1 MYHQKEKKKQ
11 KRKKES
17 EVISQQKKHP
27 VFFDSLKTRLFEQLK
42 MEYWKSFGDS
52 SVYQRT
58 GHWNLKSFSSAGDV
72 SMWVK

>member
-42 MEYWKSFGDS
+42 MEY
-52 SVYQRT
+52 
-58 GHWNLKSFSSAGDV
+58 
-72 SMWVK
+72 